1 MLLFNN
7 EYFFVVVVCQNNVA
21 AVKLPVTLISYRFL
35 CSFVKTPFLHP
46 FCIQNLLKF
55 FNEKF

>member
-46 FCIQNLLKF
+46 FVFKIF
-55 FNEKF
+55 